1 VASTATSPR
10 PRRKPPEVRRGE
22 IADAAGQVATA
33 DGLAQLTA
41 KRVAEAVGVY
51 PGLVN
56 HYFRSADEL
65 VAAGFAAATEPRR
78 QQQAAKIAETADDPI
93 AELRMFLHDAI
104 SPDHDAAALW
114 WLDAWRECPRR
125 PALQREVVRQME
137 LDLAD
142 LTDILDRGVRADLFT
157 SDDTATAA
165 MRILAMI
172 DGMFAQS
179 AVRTAIAGTVFL
191 NYPVVAEM
199 LLRTTEHELGLEA
212 GVLE

>member
-1 VASTATSPR
+1 MSPEA
-10 PRRKPPEVRRGE
+10 RKGE
-22 IADAAGQVATA
+22 IAEAAGRVATA

-65 VAAGFAAATEPRR
+65 VAAGFAAATERR
-78 QQQAAKIAETADDPI
+78 REQQAAKIAEAADDPI
-93 AELRMFLHDAI
+93 AELRMFVHDAI
-104 SPDHDAAALW
+104 SPEHDAAALL

-142 LTDILDRGVRADLFT
+142 LTSILDRGVGAGQFT

-179 AVRTAIAGTVFL
+179 AVRTAVAGTVFL

-199 LLRTTEHELGLEA
+199 LLRTTELELGLA
-212 GVLE
+212 VGVLA

>member
-1 VASTATSPR
+1 MASTATSSR
-10 PRRKPPEVRRGE
+10 PRRKSPEVRKGE

-65 VAAGFAAATEPRR
+65 VAAGFAAATERR
-78 QQQAAKIAETADDPI
+78 RKQQAAKIAEAADDPI

-104 SPDHDAAALW
+104 SPDHDAAALL

-142 LTDILDRGVRADLFT
+142 LTDILDRGVGAGQFT

-199 LLRTTEHELGLEA
+199 LLRTTEHELGLDA
-212 GVLE
+212 GVLD

>member
-1 VASTATSPR
+1 
-10 PRRKPPEVRRGE
+10 
-22 IADAAGQVATA
+22 
-33 DGLAQLTA
+33 
-41 KRVAEAVGVY
+41 
-51 PGLVN
+51 
-56 HYFRSADEL
+56 
-65 VAAGFAAATEPRR
+65 
-78 QQQAAKIAETADDPI
+78 
-93 AELRMFLHDAI
+93 MFLHDAI
-104 SPDHDAAALW
+104 SPDHDAAALL

-142 LTDILDRGVRADLFT
+142 LTDILDRGVGAGQFT

-165 MRILAMI
+165 LRILAMI

-179 AVRTAIAGTVFL
+179 AVRTAIADTVFL

>member
-1 VASTATSPR
+1 MASATTSSS
-10 PRRKPPEVRRGE
+10 PRRKSPDARRGE
-22 IADAAGQVATA
+22 IAEAAGRVATA
-33 DGLAQLTA
+33 DGLVQLTA

-65 VAAGFAAATEPRR
+65 VAAGFAAATERR
-78 QQQAAKIAETADDPI
+78 REQQTAKIAETANDPI
-93 AELRMFLHDAI
+93 AALRMFLHDAI
-104 SPDHDAAALW
+104 SPEHDAAALL

-142 LTDILDRGVRADLFT
+142 LTEILDRGVGAGQFA

-179 AVRTAIAGTVFL
+179 AVRTAVAGTVFL

-199 LLRTTEHELGLEA
+199 LLRTTEHELGLDA
-212 GVLE
+212 GVLD

>member
-1 VASTATSPR
+1 MASTATSSR
-10 PRRKPPEVRRGE
+10 PRRKSPEVRKGE

-65 VAAGFAAATEPRR
+65 VAAGFAAATERR
-78 QQQAAKIAETADDPI
+78 RKQQAAKIAEAADDPI

-104 SPDHDAAALW
+104 SPDHDAAALL

-142 LTDILDRGVRADLFT
+142 LTDILDRGVRAGQFT

-212 GVLE
+212 GVLD